1 MTAFLRRYFAGGG
14 TSTTLAG
21 GMASGDTSF
30 TISSA
35 TGWPGASGSFGVVI
49 DRGTG
54 SEEKIICASNATTT
68 VTVATS
74 GRGADG
80 TSATTHNA
88 GATVSLCALALD
100 FDEANQI
107 SHLLGNGTVGQVLG
121 GGGAGTL
128 PTWGAAASFASL
140 SVTNYAP
147 TTVAGYILNAT
158 TFTAL
163 DTTNLTTA
171 SFTVPASGRI
181 KVTLALN
188 YTSSGNDSIA
198 AMGMKNHSGGANVG
212 PIIQVQLPYSGVA
225 NPGGQMVT
233 VYYITGLTPS
243 STLQLDLA
251 GTYSLGMAVTVSA
264 KVSATPSVADQG
276 PATIII
282 DAA

>member
-1 MTAFLRRYFAGGG
+1 MTAFLRRYYAGGG
-14 TSTTLAG
+14 TTTTLASS
-21 GMASGDTSF
+21 MASGDTSF
-30 TISSA
+30 VLGAA
-35 TGWPGASGSFGVVI
+35 TGWPGSSPGANFGVVI

-147 TTVAGYILNAT
+147 
-158 TFTAL
+158 
-163 DTTNLTTA
+163 
-171 SFTVPASGRI
+171 
-181 KVTLALN
+181 
-188 YTSSGNDSIA
+188 
-198 AMGMKNHSGGANVG
+198 
-212 PIIQVQLPYSGVA
+212 
-225 NPGGQMVT
+225 
-233 VYYITGLTPS
+233 
-243 STLQLDLA
+243 
-251 GTYSLGMAVTVSA
+251 
-264 KVSATPSVADQG
+264 
-276 PATIII
+276 
-282 DAA
+282 